1 VGHAAEEVLADVG
14 GTGEGEDLA
23 VADYLDDD
31 AILDDVLVRQDVRDL
46 GGRGGLAKS
55 VCV

>member
-1 VGHAAEEVLADVG
+1 MGHAAEEVLADVG

-31 AILDDVLVRQDVRDL
+31 AILDDVLIRQDVRNL